1 MEQDYERLYGTGK
14 PGGGD
19 RNRRRRR
26 QRTSGRRTVEL
37 MPIRSRAVQPEETA
51 DRLDREVFSV
61 ENAAHE
67 KPEKKVLPQRP
78 EDPARVTEEELQA
91 LLQEL
96 LTV

>member
-1 MEQDYERLYGTGK
+1 MKDSTDREAW
-14 PGGGD
+14 GGD
-19 RNRRRRR
+19 QCGRKNERTTAESFRQADGGTDADQQQNGAARRN
-26 QRTSGRRTVEL
+26 GR
-37 MPIRSRAVQPEETA
+37 SS
-51 DRLDREVFSV
+51 DREVFSV

-67 KPEKKVLPQRP
+67 KPGEKVLPQRP

>member
-1 MEQDYERLYGTGK
+1 MKDST
-14 PGGGD
+14 D
-19 RNRRRRR
+19 REAW
-26 QRTSGRRTVEL
+26 GRRSV
-37 MPIRSRAVQPEETA
+37 RPEEREDDRRGLPAGETG

-67 KPEKKVLPQRP
+67 KPGEKVLPQRP